1 MNSMTYRGPALKTL
15 HEDYAKKG
23 RIDDDAPIRGRRRI
37 AIEAPVALVWTTLID
52 LPRWNEILEP
62 DVKDVVAPDGIAADA
77 VFSRT
82 LRRAKITAKFAV
94 VDENRELAWTGSS
107 FGAHVVH
114 RFQLEPAS
122 EGTTTS
128 VLVEESM
135 AGRLLGTF
143 FSVEK
148 LCASLETGLRGLKK
162 VSEARAVEATGVPS
176 SEG

>member
-1 MNSMTYRGPALKTL
+1 MNRMTYRGPALETL
-15 HEDYAKKG
+15 HDEYAKNG

-37 AIEAPVALVWTTLID
+37 AIEAPVALVWKTLID

-62 DVKDVVAPDGIAADA
+62 DVKDVAAPDGIAADA
-77 VFSRT
+77 VFTRT
-82 LRRAKITAKFAV
+82 IRRAKITARFAV

-107 FGAHVVH
+107 FGANVVH
-114 RFQLEPAS
+114 RFLLEPAS
-122 EGTTTS
+122 EGTTS

-148 LCASLETGLRGLKK
+148 LCASLEAGLRGLKK
-162 VSEARAVEATGVPS
+162 VSEARAVESTGVPS
-176 SEG
+176 SEV